1 MATSMVSKPNV
12 SGYQVANVSNES
24 LTSVSNPVLVSNT
37 PILPTNL
44 NINDLF
50 QKLVATGIVTS
61 ALSEAKPLPPQKT
74 PQPRKERSIHTMKPV
89 YFDKTETLKT

>member
-24 LTSVSNPVLVSNT
+24 LSTVSNPLLVSNT

-61 ALSEAKPLPPQKT
+61 ALSEAKHPPSQKAPLS
-74 PQPRKERSIHTMKPV
+74 RKERSTHVMKPV